1 MPGESNPLPHY
12 TGRKFVLIGAL
23 IIAGIAVGSSFGGEV
38 GAIASSAWNV
48 LPFTALAIFAYLGTR
63 YPWAKVL
70 ALVILVLTIL
80 GLSLCVVGVAMMAV
94 IPEIFTQSDPEQAAL
109 MRGAVSADQ
118 WLSVVKVGGG
128 IGLAIIIASRGF
140 IYRVRRAIAGL
151 LPIDLHSFVH
161 TVAITTVVA
170 LMLIFIV
177 PLLILSGPPALVVAD
192 TIMERLLA
200 ERGLGGLLLSDL
212 YGLVW
217 MIPASFLAVGCG
229 VHRNFKEAAERLG
242 LRLPTWRQAAVSM
255 GLAVVL
261 LLIVVILSQCIEW
274 LWDSMDWQQ
283 TDMEAFEALM
293 APYLSPLGAIILGV
307 AAGLGDEL
315 VVRGV
320 LQPRLGIWLSNALF
334 TSLHALQYNW
344 DALLVVFG
352 LGMVC
357 GVVRKKANTTTSAI
371 VHGMYNV
378 LVLVFDY

>member
-1 MPGESNPLPHY
+1 MPGEKNPLPHY
-12 TGRKFVLIGAL
+12 NGRKFVLIGAL

-80 GLSLCVVGVAMMAV
+80 GLSLCVVCLAMMVV
-94 IPEIFTQSDPEQAAL
+94 IPEIFTQSDSEQAAL

-128 IGLAIIIASRGF
+128 IGLAIMIASRGF

-151 LPIDLHSFVH
+151 LPIDPHSFVH

-212 YGLVW
+212 YGW
-217 MIPASFLAVGCG
+217 YG
-229 VHRNFKEAAERLG
+229 
-242 LRLPTWRQAAVSM
+242 
-255 GLAVVL
+255 
-261 LLIVVILSQCIEW
+261 
-274 LWDSMDWQQ
+274 
-283 TDMEAFEALM
+283 
-293 APYLSPLGAIILGV
+293 
-307 AAGLGDEL
+307 
-315 VVRGV
+315 
-320 LQPRLGIWLSNALF
+320 
-334 TSLHALQYNW
+334 
-344 DALLVVFG
+344 
-352 LGMVC
+352 
-357 GVVRKKANTTTSAI
+357 
-371 VHGMYNV
+371 
-378 LVLVFDY
+378 